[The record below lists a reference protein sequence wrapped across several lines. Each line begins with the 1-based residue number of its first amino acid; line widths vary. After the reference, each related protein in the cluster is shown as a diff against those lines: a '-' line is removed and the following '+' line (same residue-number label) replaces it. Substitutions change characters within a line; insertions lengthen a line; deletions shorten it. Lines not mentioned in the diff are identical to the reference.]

1 MRHFARFGGIVNEI
15 WLSVW
20 AKTGRDPLDRTVVTS
35 WLPLHEHL
43 ADTAAV
49 AEFLVDRWV
58 SPQVLARIGRDVNGD
73 NMAVRR
79 LITWLAAV
87 HDVGKASPAF
97 AVQQLELA
105 DVMRRRGLVAS
116 PRLAD
121 DPERSSI
128 RHEFVGQLA
137 VRTWLADELG
147 FAFGGTAAQLASVV
161 GSHHGVP
168 PEPGQL
174 SLARSRTDLA
184 GTGEW
189 EQARDAALRWATA
202 LVGGPEVLRRFADA
216 RLGRPSLA
224 LLSAVVIM
232 ADWIASNDSY
242 FPLDPLHTA
251 HEPPRRPDP
260 ERTAARAAVGW
271 AQLDL
276 PPRWSPQ
283 PVGDIRSAF
292 AGRFGREPRPVQV
305 AAVEVARAQKRPGL
319 VIVEAP
325 MGEGKTEAALLAAEV
340 LAERSGADGCFVA
353 LPTRATSD
361 AMFDRVLDWME
372 NLPGLTS
379 GTSVTL
385 AHGTASLNDTYDG
398 LLRPNHGQMQGVG
411 EGIDE
416 SVVAHNWL
424 RGRKRG
430 TLAQFVIGT
439 IDQVL
444 FAGLKS
450 RHLML
455 RHLALAGK
463 VVIIDEVH
471 AYDVYMS
478 RYLDRVLHWL
488 GAYGTPVVLLS
499 ATLPIARRAELLD
512 AYDAGRGE
520 TSPPPTDP
528 GYPVVLGSGLPAR
541 PVPASRTPQA
551 VDLDRLPDDLDAL
564 VTMLRER
571 LSGGGC
577 AVVVRN
583 TVGRVQE
590 TADRLVAE
598 FGAEHVTVNHS
609 RFLACDRA
617 RTDRELLRRFGPPRP
632 GTDRPALH
640 VVVASQVVEQ
650 SLDVDFDLM
659 VTDLAPIDL
668 VLQRIGRLHRHTRSR
683 PASLDRPRC
692 VIVGVEDWAAPPVC
706 AVAGSRRVYGDHLLL
721 RSAALLTDR
730 AAIVVPTDIAPLV
743 QAGYGKAI
751 PGPESWWPE
760 MRTAQAADELAADR
774 RRERAGEFL
783 LAEPGRPLTTLDG
796 WVRAGVG
803 DADEDPRGVAQVRDG
818 AETLEVLV
826 VQRDRDGGLFTPEWI
841 ERGGGQQIPL
851 DQRIPSALARTIAAC
866 ALRLPLAISHDRILG
881 DVITALERNHY
892 ASFDLSPLLTGQLV
906 LVLDGDRT
914 AELRHGAAAFRL
926 TYDLRRGLLHEPI

>member
-1 MRHFARFGGIVNEI
+1 MNET

-20 AKTGRDPLDRTVVTS
+20 AKTGRDPLDTTVVTG

-49 AEFLVDRWV
+49 AGLLVDRWV
-58 SPQVLARIGRDVNGD
+58 SPQVLARIAQDVDGD
-73 NMAVRR
+73 TASVRR

-97 AVQQLELA
+97 AVQHLELA
-105 DVMRRRGLVAS
+105 DVMRCRGLVAS

-121 DPERSSI
+121 DPERSSV

-147 FAFGGTAAQLASVV
+147 FAYGGTAAQLASVV

-168 PEPGQL
+168 PEPRQL
-174 SLARSRTDLA
+174 ALARSRPDLTGA
-184 GTGEW
+184 GEW
-189 EQARDAALRWATA
+189 EQARAAVLRWATA
-202 LVGGPEVLRRFADA
+202 LVGGPEVLRRFAAA
-216 RLGRPSLA
+216 RLDRPSLA

-232 ADWIASNDSY
+232 ADWIASNDTY

-251 HEPPRRPDP
+251 HEPPRSPDP
-260 ERTAARAAVGW
+260 QRTAARAAAGW
-271 AQLDL
+271 TQLDL
-276 PPRWSPQ
+276 PHRWSPQ
-283 PVGDIRSAF
+283 PVGDIRAAF
-292 AGRFGREPRPVQV
+292 VARFGREPRPVQV
-305 AAVEVARAQKRPGL
+305 AAVDVARAQERPGL

-340 LAERSGADGCFVA
+340 LAERSGADGVFVA

-361 AMFDRVLDWME
+361 AMFDRVLDWMDG
-372 NLPGLTS
+372 LPGLPS

-398 LLRPNHGQMQGVG
+398 LLRDGWLQDIG
-411 EGIDE
+411 EGVDE
-416 SVVAHNWL
+416 AVVAHNWL

-463 VVIIDEVH
+463 VVITDEVH

-499 ATLPIARRAELLD
+499 ATLPAARRAELVA
-512 AYDAGRGE
+512 AYDAGRGK
-520 TSPPPTDP
+520 TSPPPAES

-541 PVPASRTPQA
+541 QVPASRAPQD
-551 VDLDRLPDDLDAL
+551 VGLDHLPDDLDAL
-564 VTMLRER
+564 VALLRER

-598 FGAEHVTVNHS
+598 FGADHVTVNHS

-617 RTDRELLRRFGPPRP
+617 RTDRGLLRRFGPPGS
-632 GTDRPALH
+632 GTDRPERH
-640 VVVASQVVEQ
+640 IVVASQVVEQ

-683 PASLDRPRC
+683 PADLDRPQC
-692 VIVGVEDWAAPPVC
+692 VLVGVEDWAAAPVR
-706 AVAGSRRVYGDHLLL
+706 AIAGSRRVYGEHALL
-721 RSAALLTDR
+721 RSAALLAGR
-730 AAIVVPTDIAPLV
+730 ATIVVPTDIAPLV
-743 QAGYGKAI
+743 RAGYDEAT
-751 PGPESWWPE
+751 PGPASWREE
-760 MRTAQAADELAADR
+760 MHAAQATDELAADR

-783 LAEPGRPLTTLDG
+783 LAEPGRPLATLDG

-826 VQRDRDGGLFTPEWI
+826 VQRDRDAGLLTPEWI

-851 DQRIPSALARTIAAC
+851 DQRVPPALARTIAAC
-866 ALRLPLAISHDRILG
+866 ALRLPLAISHDRIVQ
-881 DVITALERNHY
+881 DIIAALERNHY
-892 ASFDLSPLLTGQLV
+892 ASFDLAPLLAGHLV

-914 AELRHGAAAFRL
+914 AELRHGSAAFRL